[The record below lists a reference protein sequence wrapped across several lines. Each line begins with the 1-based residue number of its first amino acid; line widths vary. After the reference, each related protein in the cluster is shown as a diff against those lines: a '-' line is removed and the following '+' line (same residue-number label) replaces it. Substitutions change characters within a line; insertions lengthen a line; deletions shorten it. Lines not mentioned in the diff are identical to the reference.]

1 MLHSGN
7 FCTQVSYQPM
17 LGFLIP
23 WRWKVFFYIKKAK
36 NTGDAQDT
44 CMFTYAWRIILPM
57 LKSRYFCSEMQQ
69 LQSAQCNTTGK
80 NPNAYFVHLLNE
92 LQMSD
97 WTESYYGGKRKG
109 NSQQKHQFVDYI
121 MDLSLVTWSCQC
133 NCFFSKTDT
142 CSYQGWLKSTLIM
155 PKCVLNGKREM
166 ENYLTVEIWLLI
178 ALQKSDN
185 AER

>member
-1 MLHSGN
+1 MSRFIFRYTGKLPAHAGIPHSLEME
-7 FCTQVSYQPM
+7 S
-17 LGFLIP
+17 
-23 WRWKVFFYIKKAK
+23 FFYIKKAE

-142 CSYQGWLKSTLIM
+142 CSYQDWLKSTLIM

-185 AER
+185 VER